1 MERQNLGGGEEDEG
15 REKQNG
21 RHWDGC
27 KDVAS
32 WKKKKIFHPK
42 TQADISVIDVN
53 VGDYNMAINDQL
65 KYVLI

>member
-1 MERQNLGGGEEDEG
+1 MTS
-15 REKQNG
+15 NG
-21 RHWDGC
+21 IVDR
-27 KDVAS
+27 KNAIENRKIP